1 MPTATEHHQR
11 SQARQSQSSTK
22 DGLTSGVLP
31 AKPWIVS
38 RLRSM
43 MPSRPLTF
51 REAQVI
57 AERQAATVL
66 STWGLDA
73 SDGFRVPEEVISEIP
88 RIEVRYQTGMAQSGS
103 STWRAGAW
111 RVAVSSEEWHCRQ
124 RFTLAHELKHILDS
138 PHESQIYSDLPE
150 ATPAQR
156 RARTRHIEALCDHF
170 AACLLMPRMSIKRAW
185 GNGLQ
190 NLAELAVRVS
200 AGVVG
205 GFTHQRSDGVVA
217 TQVPPD
223 LLVDHVRRPRPED
236 HPRSALMGFQL
247 VESCFDLPSLGVRH
261 SEFLGSD
268 VARVHHGGEQPDLRR
283 FLAGMVVDGVID
295 QPNPERLAPADPRGF
310 RWADLHDPRPV
321 AEFLNRAGFDR
332 FRDPPQQIRTGRC
345 GLLPQRS
352 TVETAIC
359 EQHQRPSMSPK

>member
-138 PHESQIYSDLPE
+138 PHESQIYSDLPK

-190 NLAELAVRVS
+190 NLAELAEAFDVSQVAMGIRLQNLGLVAKQPRRQVSLLGSVAIQATAEPATARPRRSRHRYRLPSIPTPSCRHLQPQSLPAASHGRVS
-200 AGVVG
+200 SAKMDALHWDFAPVVQG
-205 GFTHQRSDGVVA
+205 GQTWQS
-217 TQVPPD
+217 
-223 LLVDHVRRPRPED
+223 
-236 HPRSALMGFQL
+236 
-247 VESCFDLPSLGVRH
+247 
-261 SEFLGSD
+261 
-268 VARVHHGGEQPDLRR
+268 
-283 FLAGMVVDGVID
+283 I
-295 QPNPERLAPADPRGF
+295 
-310 RWADLHDPRPV
+310 
-321 AEFLNRAGFDR
+321 
-332 FRDPPQQIRTGRC
+332 
-345 GLLPQRS
+345 
-352 TVETAIC
+352 
-359 EQHQRPSMSPK
+359 